1 MRRAVSKII
10 PNGPPRFLQSGSLL
24 SGDTNFKYRIDF
36 NSVDEFYI
44 LLADPHRSW
53 LPGDEISG
61 QIIFISKKDLANIVI
76 TLSLIGSVKINA
88 SSHSKLR
95 PVKELLFHHTIKI
108 YGDENS
114 GNNNENG
121 EEFSNGLFK
130 GEHRFPFIVKLPN
143 KRVFTSIDFGKG
155 SIKYSLKAAVGNAS
169 SFANDSPAASPL
181 SDSNNNNNNNNTT
194 KNNFILKTKN
204 LNFHNSVYT
213 SEKIITLINP
223 IDVSK
228 LPRSKPKRLI
238 IKDPRLSKKLS
249 RTQSSTSTLNTVNTF
264 NTLSSNNSDT
274 TTNGEFH
281 SNGNTPGNSASQ
293 SNSNSPLNGLDNAR
307 PQVIKVAL
315 EIPERGFLRGELIP
329 TKLNINHSRKIQDLN
344 GIIVTL
350 VRVCRLSNGHE
361 NMVESFRKDLQQ
373 LVLPLYVDPNTFQSE
388 INTNLRVPADAF
400 PTISGCPL
408 VSFQYFI
415 EVLINLSGKSLILD
429 SSNHH
434 KPSISTDEANH
445 SLLEN
450 PSNDL
455 KYKFNFNS
463 NASMNQNE
471 RSGFINT
478 DKYKRMKKFLLL
490 TTEVIIGTNR
500 LNERLAY
507 TSNERSNELLHDN
520 LNSISPTSRKSSS
533 VSGSNDSPLLFN
545 QTGSTPPSQQGH
557 QQPMSLNPL
566 SEAIPA
572 NNFSTPPY
580 FENQQDSPLNIADT
594 PIPGY
599 EEVSNNYHANSSLA
613 PVQMPTH
620 QHLSE
625 KEQIRAH
632 EASLL
637 PSAPPLDDAEET
649 ETISPID
656 KNNEILENIEELGEE
671 VNQLNNE
678 SNDSASSRHSQS
690 FGFFTYQN
698 STSTTTPT
706 NHESLEEEEEE
717 EEDNLY
723 HSNNLLNS
731 HAEIDSE
738 STDWVPNYET
748 ANHDILLENDHVS
761 TGTNMHPGR
770 NANSSA
776 RGPQQDNSS

>member
-181 SDSNNNNNNNNTT
+181 SDFNNNNNNTT

-490 TTEVIIGTNR
+490 TTEVTIGTNR

>member
-181 SDSNNNNNNNNTT
+181 SDSNNNNNNTT

-490 TTEVIIGTNR
+490 TTEVTIGTNR

>member
-24 SGDTNFKYRIDF
+24 SGDTNFKYRMDF

-61 QIIFISKKDLANIVI
+61 QIILISKKDLANIVI

-181 SDSNNNNNNNNTT
+181 SDSNNNNNTT

-281 SNGNTPGNSASQ
+281 SNSNTPGNSVSH

-315 EIPERGFLRGELIP
+315 EIPERGFLRGELILI
-329 TKLNINHSRKIQDLN
+329 KLNINHSRKIQDLN

-373 LVLPLYVDPNTFQSE
+373 LVLPLYVDPNTFRSE
-388 INTNLRVPADAF
+388 INTSLRVPADAF

-450 PSNDL
+450 SSNDL

-507 TSNERSNELLHDN
+507 TSNERSNEPLHDN

-545 QTGSTPPSQQGH
+545 QTGSTPPSQQGN

-620 QHLSE
+620 QDLSE
-625 KEQIRAH
+625 KEQMRAH

-656 KNNEILENIEELGEE
+656 RNNEILENIEELGEE
-671 VNQLNNE
+671 TNQLNNE

-706 NHESLEEEEEE
+706 NHESLEEEEGE

-723 HSNNLLNS
+723 HSNILLNS

-748 ANHDILLENDHVS
+748 ANHDRLLLENDHAS

-776 RGPQQDNSS
+776 CGPQQDNLS

>member
-1 MRRAVSKII
+1 MRKAVSKII

-24 SGDTNFKYRIDF
+24 SGDTNFKYKLDF

-53 LPGDEISG
+53 VPGDEVSG

-114 GNNNENG
+114 ANSNDNNV
-121 EEFSNGLFK
+121 EEFGNGLFK

-155 SIKYSLKAAVGNAS
+155 SIKYSLKAAVGNVS
-169 SFANDSPAASPL
+169 SFANDSPAVSPL
-181 SDSNNNNNNNNTT
+181 SDSNNSNNNTT

-281 SNGNTPGNSASQ
+281 SNSNTPGNSASH
-293 SNSNSPLNGLDNAR
+293 SNSNSPLNGPDKTR

-329 TKLNINHSRKIQDLN
+329 IKLNINHTRKIQDLN
-344 GIIVTL
+344 GIIVTF

-373 LVLPLYVDPNTFQSE
+373 LVVPLYVDPNTFQSE

-415 EVLINLSGKSLILD
+415 EVLINLSGKSLVLD

-450 PSNDL
+450 PSSDL

-463 NASMNQNE
+463 NASMNHNE

-507 TSNERSNELLHDN
+507 TSNEQSNELVNENLHSTS
-520 LNSISPTSRKSSS
+520 LTSRKSSS

-545 QTGSTPPSQQGH
+545 QNGSTPPSQQSH
-557 QQPMSLNPL
+557 QQPTSFNPL
-566 SEAIPA
+566 SETIPA
-572 NNFSTPPY
+572 THFSTPPY
-580 FENQQDSPLNIADT
+580 FESQQDSPLNIADT

-599 EEVSNNYHANSSLA
+599 EEASNNYHHDSSLA
-613 PVQMPTH
+613 PVQMPTN

-625 KEQIRAH
+625 KEQMRAR

-637 PSAPPLDDAEET
+637 PSAPPLDDAEEA

-656 KNNEILENIEELGEE
+656 RNNEILENIEEVGEE
-671 VNQLNNE
+671 TNQLNND
-678 SNDSASSRHSQS
+678 SNDSTSSRRSHS
-690 FGFFTYQN
+690 FGFFSYQN
-698 STSTTTPT
+698 STSTDTPP
-706 NHESLEEEEEE
+706 NQGSLEE
-717 EEDNLY
+717 DDDDDLY
-723 HSNNLLNS
+723 HSNNNLLN
-731 HAEIDSE
+731 EVDIDNE
-738 STDWVPNYET
+738 STDWVPNYEA
-748 ANHDILLENDHVS
+748 ANHDRLLLENDHVS
-761 TGTNMHPGR
+761 TGTNIHPGR

-776 RGPQQDNSS
+776 CGSQQDNSS

>member
-181 SDSNNNNNNNNTT
+181 SDSNNNNNNTT

>member
-1 MRRAVSKII
+1 MRKAVSKII
-10 PNGPPRFLQSGSLL
+10 PNGPPRFLQSGLLL
-24 SGDTNFKYRIDF
+24 SGDTNFKYKIDF

-44 LLADPHRSW
+44 LLGDPHRSW
-53 LPGDEISG
+53 LPGDEVSG

-114 GNNNENG
+114 GNNNNDNL

-169 SFANDSPAASPL
+169 SFANDSPADSPL
-181 SDSNNNNNNNNTT
+181 SDSNNGNNNTM
-194 KNNFILKTKN
+194 KNNFILKTKS

-249 RTQSSTSTLNTVNTF
+249 RTQSSTSTLNTINTF

-274 TTNGEFH
+274 TTTNGEFH
-281 SNGNTPGNSASQ
+281 SNSNTPGNSVSH
-293 SNSNSPLNGLDNAR
+293 SNSNSPLNGPDNIR
-307 PQVIKVAL
+307 PQVIKIAL

-329 TKLNINHSRKIQDLN
+329 IKLNINHTRKIQDLN
-344 GIIVTL
+344 GIIVTF

-361 NMVESFRKDLQQ
+361 NMAESFRKDLQQ
-373 LVLPLYVDPNTFQSE
+373 LVVPLYVDPNTFQSE
-388 INTNLRVPADAF
+388 INTSLRVPADAF

-415 EVLINLSGKSLILD
+415 EVLINLSGKSLVLD
-429 SSNHH
+429 SSNHR
-434 KPSISTDEANH
+434 KPSTDEANH

-450 PSNDL
+450 PSNDM

-463 NASMNQNE
+463 NAAMNHSE

-478 DKYKRMKKFLLL
+478 DKFKRMKKFLLL

-507 TSNERSNELLHDN
+507 TSNEQSNELFNEN
-520 LNSISPTSRKSSS
+520 LNSTSPTSRKSSS

-545 QTGSTPPSQQGH
+545 QIGSTPPSQQSH
-557 QQPMSLNPL
+557 QQPTSFNPL
-566 SEAIPA
+566 PEALPA
-572 NNFSTPPY
+572 NQFSTPPY
-580 FENQQDSPLNIADT
+580 FESQQDSPLNVAET

-599 EEVSNNYHANSSLA
+599 EEASNNYHHDSSLV
-613 PVQMPTH
+613 PVQMPTN
-620 QHLSE
+620 QYLSE
-625 KEQIRAH
+625 KEQMRAR

-656 KNNEILENIEELGEE
+656 RNNEILENIEEVGEE
-671 VNQLNNE
+671 TNQLNNDSSE
-678 SNDSASSRHSQS
+678 STSTRRSQS
-690 FGFFTYQN
+690 FGFFSYQN
-698 STSTTTPT
+698 STSTATPT
-706 NHESLEEEEEE
+706 NQESLAD
-717 EEDNLY
+717 DNGDDDELY
-723 HSNNLLNS
+723 HNNNNILN
-731 HAEIDSE
+731 ETDIDNE
-738 STDWVPNYET
+738 STDWVPNYEA
-748 ANHDILLENDHVS
+748 ANHDRLLLENDRIS
-761 TGTNMHPGR
+761 TGTNIHPGR
-770 NANSSA
+770 NMNSNA
-776 RGPQQDNSS
+776 CGPQQDNSS

>member
-181 SDSNNNNNNNNTT
+181 SDSNNNNNNTT

-717 EEDNLY
+717 EEDNIY

>member
-24 SGDTNFKYRIDF
+24 SGDTNFKYRMDF

-61 QIIFISKKDLANIVI
+61 QIILISKKDLANIVI

-108 YGDENS
+108 YGDENN

-181 SDSNNNNNNNNTT
+181 SDSNNNNNTT

-281 SNGNTPGNSASQ
+281 SNSNTPGNSVSH

-329 TKLNINHSRKIQDLN
+329 IKLNINHSRKIQDLN

-388 INTNLRVPADAF
+388 INTSLRVPADAF

-500 LNERLAY
+500 LNKRLAY
-507 TSNERSNELLHDN
+507 TSNERSNEPLHDN
-520 LNSISPTSRKSSS
+520 PNSISPTSRKSST

-566 SEAIPA
+566 TEAIPA

-625 KEQIRAH
+625 KEQMRAH

-656 KNNEILENIEELGEE
+656 RNNEILENIEELREE
-671 VNQLNNE
+671 TNQLNNE

-706 NHESLEEEEEE
+706 NHESLEEEEGE

-723 HSNNLLNS
+723 HSNILLNS

-748 ANHDILLENDHVS
+748 ANHDRLLLENDHVS

-776 RGPQQDNSS
+776 CGPQQDNLS

>member
-181 SDSNNNNNNNNTT
+181 SDSNNNNNTT

-490 TTEVIIGTNR
+490 TTEVTIGTNR

>member
-44 LLADPHRSW
+44 SLADPHRSW

-181 SDSNNNNNNNNTT
+181 SDSNNNNNNTT
-194 KNNFILKTKN
+194 KNNFISKTKN

-373 LVLPLYVDPNTFQSE
+373 SVLPLYVDPNTFQSE

-500 LNERLAY
+500 SNERSAY

-656 KNNEILENIEELGEE
+656 KNNEILENIEESGEE

-723 HSNNLLNS
+723 HSNNLSNS

>member
-24 SGDTNFKYRIDF
+24 SGDTNFKYRMDF

-61 QIIFISKKDLANIVI
+61 QIILISKKDLANIVI

-108 YGDENS
+108 YGDENN
-114 GNNNENG
+114 GNYNENG

-181 SDSNNNNNNNNTT
+181 SDSNNNNNTT

-281 SNGNTPGNSASQ
+281 SNSNTPGNSVSH

-329 TKLNINHSRKIQDLN
+329 IKLNINHSRKIQDLN

-388 INTNLRVPADAF
+388 INTSLRVPADAF

-500 LNERLAY
+500 LNKRLAY
-507 TSNERSNELLHDN
+507 TSNERSNEPLHDN

-566 SEAIPA
+566 TEAIPA

-580 FENQQDSPLNIADT
+580 FENQQDSPLNIAET

-625 KEQIRAH
+625 KEQMRAH

-656 KNNEILENIEELGEE
+656 RNNEILENIEELREE
-671 VNQLNNE
+671 TNQLNNE

-706 NHESLEEEEEE
+706 NHESLEEEEGE
-717 EEDNLY
+717 EEDSLY
-723 HSNNLLNS
+723 HSNILLNS

-748 ANHDILLENDHVS
+748 ANHDRLLLENDHVS

-776 RGPQQDNSS
+776 CGPQQDNLS

>member
-181 SDSNNNNNNNNTT
+181 SDSNNNNNNTT

-625 KEQIRAH
+625 KEQTRAH

>member
-181 SDSNNNNNNNNTT
+181 SDSNNNNNNTT

-613 PVQMPTH
+613 SVQMPTH